1 MDRWITDTEPSQRFP
16 VYTRANAGEVLPDPV
31 SPLAWS
37 LTWAPGTVLGWR
49 DSQVNTG
56 TLDPSEVP
64 DDNPGCVGVF
74 GGYFYINASMARIFG
89 VRAPGL
95 SAEMIDFVYFGAQPD
110 VPPYVP
116 HPDDERP
123 DLTEKLGGFMMQALT
138 ADDLPEL
145 RDDRELAEAAREN
158 RPELFELSD
167 SELVARARSFQPE
180 LRRLFERHLT
190 VTAGGSVG
198 AGVIQMASIITGD
211 PTKPMRL
218 LAGLGDVDSAAPS
231 WAMWELSRIVRE
243 SVALT
248 GLFDAGVNEASDL
261 DNRLRA
267 DESADAFAFS
277 AAIDEFLFRFGSR
290 GPNEWD
296 IQSATWETKPSL
308 VYTAV
313 DRMRLAPDSD
323 SPQSRHE
330 IRIADREAVSSEMHA
345 LLSGDEAGLAQF
357 KMGEASAKA
366 YLTGRERAKTNI
378 IKVLHEVRMAI
389 HEIGMRACDAGVCED
404 PFHVT
409 MLTDDEL
416 DAFIAGPSAFSSV
429 IAQRLAEQR
438 ELNELEPPFFVNGT
452 VPPLSTWRR
461 KDAASTAAA
470 VTTGEALTGVP
481 GCPGTWTGVA
491 RVVLDPSD
499 PFALEPGDVLVAP
512 FTDPAWTPLFVAA
525 GAVVVDVGAQVSHAV
540 IVSRELGI
548 PCVVSVTDATKR
560 IPNGATVEVN
570 GTTGTVTIVALP

>member
-1 MDRWITDTEPSQRFP
+1 MERWITDTEPSQRFP

-31 SPLAWS
+31 SPLAWT
-37 LTWAPGTVLGWR
+37 LTWAPGTVLGWL

-56 TLDPSEVP
+56 ALDPSEVP
-64 DDNPGCVGVF
+64 GDNPGCVGVF
-74 GGYFYINASMARIFG
+74 GGYLYINASMARIFG

-95 SAEMIDFVYFGAQPD
+95 SSEMIDFVYFGAQAD
-110 VPPYVP
+110 VPPHVP

-123 DLTEKLGGFMMQALT
+123 DLTEKLGGFMMSALT
-138 ADDLPEL
+138 ANDLPEL
-145 RDDRELAEAAREN
+145 RDDRDLAEAAREN

-167 SELVARARSFQPE
+167 AELVARARSFQPE

-198 AGVIQMASIITGD
+198 SGVIQMASVITGD
-211 PTKPMRL
+211 ATKSMRL

-231 WAMWELSRIVRE
+231 WAMWELSRIVRQ
-243 SVALT
+243 SPALT
-248 GLFDAGVNEASDL
+248 ALFDAGVDEASEL
-261 DNRLRA
+261 DDRLRT
-267 DESADAFAFS
+267 DESADAFAF
-277 AAIDEFLFRFGSR
+277 AAALDEFLFHFGSR

-296 IQSATWETKPSL
+296 IQSSTWETRPSL
-308 VYTAV
+308 VYAAI
-313 DRMRLAPDSD
+313 DRMRFAQDID

-330 IRIADREAVSSEMHA
+330 ARIADRETVSAEMHE

-357 KMGEASAKA
+357 MMGEASAKA

-378 IKVLHEVRMAI
+378 IKVLHEVRMTI
-389 HEIGMRACDAGVCED
+389 HELGMRAVDAGVVDD

-416 DAFIAGPSAFSSV
+416 DAFIVEPASFSST
-429 IAQRLAEQR
+429 IAARLAEQQ
-438 ELNELEPPFFVNGT
+438 ELGGLEPPFFVNGV
-452 VPPLSTWRR
+452 VPALSTWRR
-461 KDAASTAAA
+461 KDATSTAAP
-470 VTTGEALTGVP
+470 VTVGEVLVGVP
-481 GCPGTWTGVA
+481 GCPGTWTGIA

-499 PFALEPGDVLVAP
+499 PFALEPGDVLIAP
-512 FTDPAWTPLFVAA
+512 ITDPAWTPLFVAA

-548 PCVVSVTDATKR
+548 PCVVSVTAATKR
-560 IPNGATVEVN
+560 IPSGATVEVN
-570 GTTGTVTIVALP
+570 GTAGTVTVLALP

>member
-31 SPLAWS
+31 SPLAWT

-64 DDNPGCVGVF
+64 EDNPGCVGVF

-123 DLTEKLGGFMMQALT
+123 DLTEKLGGFIMSALT
-138 ADDLPEL
+138 ATDLPEL

-167 SELVARARSFQPE
+167 AELVARARSFQPE

-198 AGVIQMASIITGD
+198 SGVIQMASIITGD
-211 PTKPMRL
+211 ATKPMRL
-218 LAGLGDVDSAAPS
+218 LAGLGDIDSAAPS
-231 WAMWELSRIVRE
+231 WAMWELSRIVRD
-243 SVALT
+243 SPTLT
-248 GLFDAGVNEASDL
+248 ALFDAGVDEASEL
-261 DNRLRA
+261 DDRLRT
-267 DESADAFAFS
+267 DESADAFAFA
-277 AAIDEFLFRFGSR
+277 AAIDEFLFQFGSR

-296 IQSATWETKPSL
+296 IQSNTWETRPSL
-308 VYTAV
+308 VYAAI
-313 DRMRLAPDSD
+313 DRMRMAHDGE
-323 SPQSRHE
+323 SPQVRHE
-330 IRIADREAVSSEMHA
+330 ARIADREAVSAEMHE
-345 LLSGDEAGLAQF
+345 LLGGDDAGLSQF
-357 KMGEASAKA
+357 MMGEASAKA

-389 HEIGMRACDAGVCED
+389 HEIGMRAVDSGVIDD

-416 DAFIAGPSAFSSV
+416 DAFIVEPAAFSTT
-429 IAQRLAEQR
+429 IAERFATQR
-438 ELNELEPPFFVNGT
+438 ELADLEPPFFVNGT
-452 VPPLSTWRR
+452 VPPLSSWRR
-461 KDAASTAAA
+461 KDAAPTAPP
-470 VTTGEALTGVP
+470 VTVGETLAGVP

-491 RVVLDPSD
+491 RVVLDPGD

-512 FTDPAWTPLFVAA
+512 YTDPAWTPLFVAA
-525 GAVVVDVGAQVSHAV
+525 GAVIVDVGAQVSHAV

-548 PCVVSVTDATKR
+548 PCVVSVTGATKR

-570 GTTGTVTIVALP
+570 GTTGTVTVIAIP